1 MPPAG
6 SPKNNPAASN
16 KGRPRDAA
24 EDYRRKTEHEISALS
39 KRMKSQGHPAPLGD
53 PTTGVVLVVEQP
65 VGPRV
70 LEALTASLA
79 AVGLPDAYVTYAA
92 TGLLREELLATE
104 PQVLVAVGPG
114 AAGDV
119 DDLAHPLAR
128 VPFSEAREG
137 VPFAWTRGTSGLRL
151 PSLAPA
157 LDDEANKRRFWRC
170 FVVLRDLAA

>member
-1 MPPAG
+1 MLHSVHGEVIERRPHVDRRHY
-6 SPKNNPAASN
+6 PKP
-16 KGRPRDAA
+16 
-24 EDYRRKTEHEISALS
+24 
-39 KRMKSQGHPAPLGD
+39 
-53 PTTGVVLVVEQP
+53 
-65 VGPRV
+65 
-70 LEALTASLA
+70 
-79 AVGLPDAYVTYAA
+79 
-92 TGLLREELLATE
+92 ELLATE

-128 VPFSEAREG
+128 APFSEAREG

-170 FVVLRDLAA
+170 FLVLRDLAA